1 MHYPIM
7 NELLL
12 ILVSFSVSQQVISWN
27 LNETTRVAKPL
38 IREFSKPWTRNLIQ
52 NQFYHYKTHFGIIIK
67 GGTNFSLST
76 ETRRKI
82 ENLFFYCL
90 TDTANDTFNMLD
102 LSGESNFTKTF
113 VANYDCVPMMSVSNN
128 VLVTVTLQ
136 TREWLPLPIF
146 YSNDVTL
153 HSSEKDESDF
163 YQKVQVYGFVENY
176 YTQMLLSVQDID
188 QLKSSSYNLYVGLLN
203 QIEVIEYYDYLT
215 TIHTYE
221 KKAILS
227 SLKFIDRTSLF
238 IRSERCDENNFL
250 NSVTCSKTN
259 FNLHWIVTDNIKRF
273 LQPERG
279 SSWILLQQFAHYYNK
294 KETDVSFGETYNLWN
309 DMFAILYQQRFR
321 KQNNRVNTDSPF
333 ESNYIE
339 DTENISDFYGMY
351 HYQEGKHITQWTY
364 QEKLCLFVSLFGY
377 DGTDSNLR
385 EFRVRHTPTN
395 EILNSDSPTNIVP
408 TILEIFFDLYD
419 ISLLPFFKKVFNF
432 NVDSR
437 PLVTYDLELLLL
449 SGKNVMP
456 AVDFNIKPIDLKVRS
471 NERDLRLTSPLMLM
485 TEKVEANYVS
495 ANFTIESTMHL
506 RNCCLYLNNICQTI
520 VEKSVIIKLLSDVY
534 SVYVAEKKGENLY
547 ISEITYHTITEDTF
561 INIKVR
567 NIQEKDIVSLFVHYS
582 FDALDVKNNVFL
594 NMFIN
599 YKNMTLRITEFYNNV
614 STNSRPG
621 NVYFFVNLKRN
632 GSILLN
638 YTFTDY
644 IYDKNCPILQDIKI
658 NDEIT
663 IYHQDADRLKL
674 NLKDLKAE
682 NSYTFLVTNTG
693 LRTINPESKVLKYE
707 FDVQKSFGPNSRQLL
722 KIFVNYKNMT
732 IEVKQFLTST
742 DSNYGNTTYF
752 TMRLLRNDSVVFEH
766 LFLGNPDHY
775 VDWLNFAHKF
785 EINDVL
791 YIDHIEPKNLNFN
804 LQEYNAEVS
813 NAFVFKNDGLH
824 SIKLNE
830 VNETV
835 LISTAVFHCTFDVLG
850 SYDELFLQI
859 FINYNDSTIILKQ
872 MNDTIDDYFN
882 DILFFSVR
890 LERNGIS
897 VFNHNFIGGESTLNL
912 TNVVHKFNTNDKIH
926 FYIAEPELFKINLK
940 DRKYWAWNYTFVF
953 GQSGL
958 INSDNVET
966 FVSAETADIKRITK
980 FHDNYKIDLSY
991 NKLYQIYF
999 AHYLRS
1005 NNLLN

>member
-1 MHYPIM
+1 MQFPII
-7 NELLL
+7 NSLLL
-12 ILVSFSVSQQVISWN
+12 IKLLLIPVSFSVSQQVISWN
-27 LNETTRVAKPL
+27 LNETTRVANPL
-38 IREFSKPWTRNLIQ
+38 IREVSQPWTRNLIQ

-67 GGTNFSLST
+67 RGSNISLST
-76 ETRRKI
+76 EAWRKI

-128 VLVTVTLQ
+128 VPVTVRIKTKS
-136 TREWLPLPIF
+136 WIPLPIF

-153 HSSEKDESDF
+153 HSSEKDESEF

-176 YTQMLLSVQDID
+176 YTQMLLSVRDIENF
-188 QLKSSSYNLYVGLLN
+188 KSSSSSLYVGLLN
-203 QIEVIEYYDYLT
+203 QIEVVEYYDYLT
-215 TIHTYE
+215 SVSTNE
-221 KKAILS
+221 KIKILP
-227 SLKFIDRTSLF
+227 SLKFMDRTSLF
-238 IRSERCDENNFL
+238 IRSERCGKKTFP
-250 NSVTCSKTN
+250 NSSSETN
-259 FNLHWIVTDNIKRF
+259 FNLHWIVTDNIEAF

-279 SSWILLQQFAHYYNK
+279 SSWILLQQFAHYYNRN
-294 KETDVSFGETYNLWN
+294 ETDVSFGETYNFWN

-321 KQNNRVNTDSPF
+321 KQNNRSNSDLPF
-333 ESNYIE
+333 KFN
-339 DTENISDFYGMY
+339 DISG
-351 HYQEGKHITQWTY
+351 YQNGKLFSEWKY
-364 QEKLCLFVSLFGY
+364 EEKLSLFISLFGY
-377 DGTDSNLR
+377 DGTDTNVR
-385 EFRVRHTPTN
+385 EFRIRHMPNNQVVTS
-395 EILNSDSPTNIVP
+395 NSPNNIVP

-419 ISLLPFFKKVFNF
+419 INLLPFLMKVINF
-432 NVDSR
+432 NEHS
-437 PLVTYDLELLLL
+437 LMSYDLELLLAT
-449 SGKNVMP
+449 GKNVMP
-456 AVDFNIKPIDLKVRS
+456 AVDFNIRPTDLKARS
-471 NERDLRLTSPLMLM
+471 EERDMREISPLMLM
-485 TEKVEANYVS
+485 TELVGYNYFY
-495 ANFTIESTMHL
+495 ANFTIESPMDL

-520 VEKSVIIKLLSDVY
+520 VEKSVIIKLLSGVY

-547 ISEITYHTITEDTF
+547 ISDITYHTITEDTF
-561 INIKVR
+561 ININVR
-567 NIQEKDIVSLFVHYS
+567 NIQEKDIVSPFVHYS

-663 IYHQDADRLKL
+663 IYHQDADCLKL

-766 LFLGNPDHY
+766 LFLGNPDHF

-791 YIDHIEPKNLNFN
+791 YIDHVEPKNLNFN
-804 LQEYNAEVS
+804 LQEYNIEVS

-872 MNDTIDDYFN
+872 VNDTIDDYFN

-940 DRKYWAWNYTFVF
+940 DLKYWAWNYTFVF

-958 INSDNVET
+958 VNSDNVET